1 MKVIARI
8 KAWLSASWKRICK
21 KDKRTI
27 VAMERGNLPDGTS
40 MMFFDC
46 SDRFD
51 TGGK

>member
-1 MKVIARI
+1 MKTLANI
-8 KAWLSASWKRICK
+8 KNWVSSFWAQITK

-27 VAMERGNLPDGTS
+27 VAMERGNLADGTS